1 MAFILSAPSLIQ
13 LAMASNI
20 SPTVAWAWFVIV
32 DGTILVATFSV
43 LLLRKRSSRSVRIY
57 PAIVLVAFGSLSIWA
72 NGVHGNNRP
81 LSDVET
87 FIVGSIA
94 PIALLAST
102 HLLVLILTSPDE
114 GLSDAELVKIQKRID
129 REAQA
134 AQVALTAP
142 AAAQTPPAAK
152 AVTATPAAN
161 LLSRD
166 QAAER
171 ARKQFEQNN
180 SWPTGAEIATW
191 IGKSPKTGMR
201 LLADLKREVDSG
213 VSV

>member
-1 MAFILSAPSLIQ
+1 M
-13 LAMASNI
+13 
-20 SPTVAWAWFVIV
+20 
-32 DGTILVATFSV
+32 
-43 LLLRKRSSRSVRIY
+43 
-57 PAIVLVAFGSLSIWA
+57 SIWA